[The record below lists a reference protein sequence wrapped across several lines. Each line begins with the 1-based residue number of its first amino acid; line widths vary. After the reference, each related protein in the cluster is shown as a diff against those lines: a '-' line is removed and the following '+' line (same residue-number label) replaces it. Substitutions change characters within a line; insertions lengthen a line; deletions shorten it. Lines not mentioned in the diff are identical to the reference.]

1 MLPFFLSFFFYNHGW
16 RWIGFAFFFLVFP
29 ATKENWLVDNSE
41 WLTLIMH
48 LYYCFYR
55 VWSAVWFVQFCAKL
69 LSIVWSVNYRTYLSV
84 LKWQGNPLF
93 FKRNL
98 QFCSITGKF
107 LFLFYIL
114 ISSCWIL
121 CWMFAHVSWLLGISF
136 AFRCKSMLINALLMT
151 I

>member
-69 LSIVWSVNYRTYLSV
+69 LSIVWSVNYRTYLSL

-93 FKRNL
+93 FKGICN
-98 QFCSITGKF
+98 SV
-107 LFLFYIL
+107 
-114 ISSCWIL
+114 
-121 CWMFAHVSWLLGISF
+121 ALLGNFFSF
-136 AFRCKSMLINALLMT
+136 FIYWFLVAEYYVECLLMFRGCWEFPSHLGVNRCWSMPC
-151 I
+151 